1 MEILQD
7 TENSIKSFSEL
18 SEIEMKKLSINKKQL
33 YINKIKKD
41 IYLLTGRLVYNK
53 YINYDGQET
62 NYYIIQTDSGIKI
75 EYKSEDYLD
84 IKENNIV
91 TVVRLDDK
99 NIAIVEDD
107 TSLFY
112 VNPKL
117 NLLNSKLYDY
127 NDIIIIFFSIL
138 FIILAFYYIPSR
150 GSLLLTCI
158 GIVVFSLIS
167 NGLILSHKNKLNRR
181 CINKFKHDVLL
192 ILK

>member
-112 VNPKL
+112 
-117 NLLNSKLYDY
+117 
-127 NDIIIIFFSIL
+127 FM
-138 FIILAFYYIPSR
+138 
-150 GSLLLTCI
+150 
-158 GIVVFSLIS
+158 LIQS
-167 NGLILSHKNKLNRR
+167 
-181 CINKFKHDVLL
+181 
-192 ILK
+192 

>member
-7 TENSIKSFSEL
+7 VENSIKSFSEL

-41 IYLLTGRLVYNK
+41 IYLLTGRLIYNK

-75 EYKSEDYLD
+75 EYKSEIHLD

-117 NLLNSKLYDY
+117 DLLNSKFYDY
-127 NDIIIIFFSIL
+127 NDIIIMFFSIL
-138 FIILAFYYIPSR
+138 LIILAFLYIPSS
-150 GSLLLTCI
+150 GSRLLTCI
-158 GIVVFSLIS
+158 GIVVFYLIS
-167 NGLILSHKNKLNRR
+167 SGFILSHKNKLNRR